1 MAWYAPLRPLAIIAI
16 STTAL
21 WATISNIGGLS
32 QSIIAFLF
40 TLFCPGIAFVA
51 FLGITDKATE
61 LVMAMALSLTIC
73 GLVAVG
79 MVYLDLWS
87 PVGAMVLIS
96 GATIIASSL
105 QLGMIYRN
113 R

>member
-1 MAWYAPLRPLAIIAI
+1 MTRYALFRPVVVIAVSVLAF
-16 STTAL
+16 
-21 WATISNIGGLS
+21 WAMVSKVGGLP
-32 QSIIAFLF
+32 QAVMAFLF
-40 TLFCPGIAFVA
+40 ALLCPGMAFVT

-61 LVMAMALSLTIC
+61 LILAIALSLTIC

-79 MVYLDLWS
+79 MVYLRLWS